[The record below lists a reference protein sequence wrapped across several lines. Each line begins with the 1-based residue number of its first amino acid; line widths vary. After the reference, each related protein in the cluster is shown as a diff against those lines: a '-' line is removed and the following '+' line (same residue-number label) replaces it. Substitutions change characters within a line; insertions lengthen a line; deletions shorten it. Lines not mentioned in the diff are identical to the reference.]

1 LKIATIRPNKK
12 SLVILGAVAA
22 VLLVALCTSY
32 YVLSTELQKATGE
45 LESKAKMVDDSK
57 KIAARLVEV
66 EQNLLDAKMELSDLE
81 VAVASH
87 AYIPTLLEQ
96 IEQLGNTTS
105 LRVYSVRPA
114 PKEAP
119 QPIKKASENSEQ
131 SNNGASQ
138 NNEHQQAAKPKPYE
152 ELKIDIEA
160 EGKYFEI
167 RNFMFHLTR
176 FPKIVGVNTVQ
187 LSPTGVSRGF
197 HSPDLQ
203 ARFNITAYIFPE
215 TQPNTKNKQPTI
227 ATPASASRVSRRS
240 NDAG

>member
-12 SLVILGAVAA
+12 SLVVLGAIAA
-22 VLLVALCTSY
+22 VLLAALCTSY
-32 YVLSTELQKATGE
+32 YVLSKELQTVSND
-45 LESKAKMVDDSK
+45 LDSKAKMVDDSK

-66 EQNLLDAKMELSDLE
+66 EQNLIDAKMELSDLE
-81 VAVASH
+81 GTVASH

-96 IEQLGNTTS
+96 LEQLGNTTS

-114 PKEAP
+114 PKETA

-131 SNNGASQ
+131 SNGSGEAK
-138 NNEHQQAAKPKPYE
+138 QQAAAKPKPYE

-187 LSPTGVSRGF
+187 LSPTGITRGF
-197 HSPDLQ
+197 QSPDLQ

-215 TQPNTKNKQPTI
+215 TQPDNKNKQPTI
-227 ATPASASRVSRRS
+227 AAPASASRVSRRS